1 MPMRLRNVAL
11 RRRRALNTA
20 CSARLLPVFLCV
32 FYMHI
37 EMLWRKAGCIILL
50 CDPRHRVTFTPRD
63 INHLRATCFTLLK
76 QI

>member
-20 CSARLLPVFLCV
+20 CSARLLPVFLCA

-37 EMLWRKAGCIILL
+37 EMLWRKTGCIILL
-50 CDPRHRVTFTPRD
+50 CDPRSCLTFTQRD
-63 INHLRATCFTLLK
+63 ISHLTATYFTLLK